1 MIFASFLFYM
11 FSTAAP
17 VQYIGTAGTE
27 LEEDRGERKVID
39 EED

>member
-1 MIFASFLFYM
+1 MIFASFFVLHVFY
-11 FSTAAP
+11 AAP

-27 LEEDRGERKVID
+27 LEEDCGEHKVID

>member
-1 MIFASFLFYM
+1 MIFFVLHIFYCCTSVYM
-11 FSTAAP
+11 
-17 VQYIGTAGTE
+17 GTAGTE